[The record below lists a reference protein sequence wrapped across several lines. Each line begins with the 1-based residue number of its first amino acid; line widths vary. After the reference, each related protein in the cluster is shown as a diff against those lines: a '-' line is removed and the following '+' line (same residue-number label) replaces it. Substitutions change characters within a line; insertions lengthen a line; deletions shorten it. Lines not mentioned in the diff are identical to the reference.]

1 MHAVLFQGHLLA
13 IAVEQIHI
21 IVIITSVY
29 LEYKQNNEF
38 FHQANQINSAGK
50 TLFIIRPNS
59 WEIINPA
66 QDR

>member
-1 MHAVLFQGHLLA
+1 MHAILFQGHLLA

-38 FHQANQINSAGK
+38 FHQANQINRAGK
-50 TLFIIRPNS
+50 TLL
-59 WEIINPA
+59 
-66 QDR
+66 

>member
-21 IVIITSVY
+21 IVVIIASVY

-38 FHQANQINSAGK
+38 FHQANQINRAGK

-59 WEIINPA
+59 
-66 QDR
+66 